1 MLNADSLQDIEKL
14 LEMLTLLTEKIE
26 KFSNSND
33 VINKKQLK
41 MIDQLKTEV
50 FQLTRT
56 FESSQKIL
64 KKLNSNHKENI
75 ELSSKHILELEGIKR
90 NAKEVAA
97 KYKGYCFKKVD
108 SLK

>member
-1 MLNADSLQDIEKL
+1 
-14 LEMLTLLTEKIE
+14 
-26 KFSNSND
+26 
-33 VINKKQLK
+33 

-56 FESSQKIL
+56 FESSQKLL

-75 ELSSKHILELEGIKR
+75 ELSSKHIEELEGIKK

-97 KYKGYCFKKVD
+97 KYKGYCFIVVD
-108 SLK
+108 S